1 MNVWARGSSD
11 AAMTVPAKASPAGD
25 KGGSSG
31 LPFSLARFFSWVS
44 LVLVLVSSAVLA
56 LFIGNTTT
64 TTLLDSQ
71 EDYALLLAENL
82 NKQIFR
88 RFTLPVTYAS
98 GRVALGDP
106 VQYKLLDEVV
116 QSLLHGL
123 RIETI
128 RIYDNNYAVTYSTN
142 QDEVRRT
149 DLYTSGI
156 PLVFQGTPHHFDVLS
171 SLPYVQALVTPHL
184 KDGSFQLR
192 TVYPLSID
200 KDFEQFNEA
209 RAEAPVLGALEIIQ
223 DVTSHYKIA
232 IRSQWLIM
240 AGFLVSSLIL
250 FILLQVVARQAER
263 ILGERMARNRQLEAE
278 LHQSEKLASMGR
290 MVASIAHEIRNPLG
304 IIRSSA
310 EFLLRRHKG
319 VDPTSQ
325 PILEAI
331 YDESCR
337 LGTTVNDFLD
347 YARPRQPRQDDVNV
361 MDVLNKAMG
370 FLGGEFQREG
380 MEVHVELP
388 DPFVVAGDADL
399 LYRAFYNI
407 LVNAQQAV
415 AGPGHIYI
423 RGRKRDDGRVELDFR
438 DTGPGFSPEDL
449 NKPLDPFYTT
459 KETGTGLGLPIVQS
473 IISSHGGA
481 LELFNAQ
488 EGGAVIRIIFPEP
501 SSKVER

>member
-1 MNVWARGSSD
+1 MKAEKKSSR
-11 AAMTVPAKASPAGD
+11 KE
-25 KGGSSG
+25 KGGSYG

-44 LVLVLVSSAVLA
+44 LVLVLASSAVLA

-123 RIETI
+123 RIEAI

-142 QDEVRRT
+142 PGEVRRT
-149 DLYTSGI
+149 DLYTPGI
-156 PLVFQGTPHHFDVLS
+156 PLIFQGTPHHFDVLS
-171 SLPYVQALVTPHL
+171 SLPYVQALFTPKL
-184 KDGSFQLR
+184 PDGSFQLR

-200 KDFEQFNEA
+200 KDFAQLNEA
-209 RAEAPVLGALEIIQ
+209 AQETPVLGALEIIQ

-263 ILGERMARNRQLEAE
+263 ILGERMARTRQLEAE

-310 EFLLRRHKG
+310 EFLMRRHKN
-319 VDPTSQ
+319 VDPSSQ
-325 PILEAI
+325 PILQAI

-347 YARPRQPRQDDVNV
+347 YARPRQPRQDEVNLW
-361 MDVLNKAMG
+361 DVLGKAMA
-370 FLGGEFQREG
+370 FLGGEFQRQG
-380 MEVHVELP
+380 VDVKLELP
-388 DPFVVAGDADL
+388 DPFFVAGDADL
-399 LYRAFYNI
+399 LYRAFYNV
-407 LVNAQQAV
+407 LVNAQQAIQGGGRIV
-415 AGPGHIYI
+415 V
-423 RGRKRDDGRVELDFR
+423 RGERAEDGRMVLSFQDN
-438 DTGPGFSPEDL
+438 GPGFPPEDL

-459 KETGTGLGLPIVQS
+459 KDTGTGLGLPIVQS
-473 IISSHGGA
+473 IVSSHGGT
-481 LELFNAQ
+481 LELTNAG
-488 EGGAVIRIIFPEP
+488 EGGAVIRLFFPAPPLKEGN
-501 SSKVER
+501 S